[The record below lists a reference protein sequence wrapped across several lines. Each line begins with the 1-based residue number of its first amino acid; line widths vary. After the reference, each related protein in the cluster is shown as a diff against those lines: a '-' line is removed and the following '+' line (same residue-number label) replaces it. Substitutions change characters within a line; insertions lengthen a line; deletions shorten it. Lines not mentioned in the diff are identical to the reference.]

1 LKNRLT
7 LGEKLKD
14 LRVERKLTLADV
26 TEATNISA
34 PTLQRLEADD
44 DIRVGYQDI
53 EMLARFY
60 DVSADYL
67 FELTDNRQHRNVEM
81 DKLRLSDEAI
91 TVLKDGGLN
100 NRFISEFLSH
110 PDFPQLLI
118 AMEIYIDRKV
128 LPQMRTLNSLFKYMT
143 QTIQENTDVPDGDK
157 LLAFL
162 RESVVDE
169 DDYLLYSISE
179 RFTVVMKSMFEA
191 HSKDKIS
198 PEQPDMLSGTIE
210 SVETFLDVQK
220 TESNSKARAIVF
232 CKQLGLDASK
242 LTDEEWRVL
251 MKTLQSSRIV
261 RRTKKRK
268 R

>member
-1 LKNRLT
+1 M
-7 LGEKLKD
+7 
-14 LRVERKLTLADV
+14 RVERKLTLADV

-91 TVLKDGGLN
+91 VVLKDGKLN
-100 NRFISEFLSH
+100 NRFISELLAH
-110 PDFPQLLI
+110 PDFPQLLSG
-118 AMEIYIDRKV
+118 MEIYLDRKV
-128 LPQMRTLNSLFKYMT
+128 LPQMQTMNAMFKYVT
-143 QTIQENTDVPDGDK
+143 HTVEENTDAPDAEM

-162 RESVVDE
+162 GESAIDE
-169 DDYLLYSISE
+169 DDYLLHRISE
-179 RFTVVMKSMFEA
+179 RFTVMMRAMFEA
-191 HSKDKIS
+191 HSKDKAS
-198 PEQPDMLSGTIE
+198 PEQADMLSGAKE
-210 SVETFLDVQK
+210 VVETYLNSRK
-220 TESNSKARAIVF
+220 TETENKARAIAF
-232 CKQLGLDASK
+232 SKQIGLDTST

-251 MKTLQSSRIV
+251 IRVLQRSRV
-261 RRTKKRK
+261 FRRAKKRK
-268 R
+268 